1 MTSEQRLKI
10 FKGMRVLDLREERVL
25 RGGCLRCLD
34 NSKGLAEGGESWGQ
48 ASGGSGRPSRA
59 A

>member
-10 FKGMRVLDLREERVL
+10 FKGMRVLDLREEHVL

-48 ASGGSGRPSRA
+48 ASGGSA
-59 A
+59 D